1 MSTYWAV
8 NGVTSTLHDLL
19 EEHITYSE
27 DLQIQ
32 GVGVSTE
39 SPRRLRSTLA
49 ADKRGISI
57 WLYRVTRNPDLL
69 NAAPERTGP
78 DTTLR
83 HPLPIDLHY
92 LMTPIAGTA
101 GDEQLLLGRVLQVL
115 NDHAIVRGDDLRTPL
130 DPERVELRV
139 VLDTL
144 SLEDLTRIWNALQ
157 EPYDVSVA
165 YVVQFLSVESHHEPT
180 RRSPVLV
187 REDGYEQIVGRG

>member
-78 DTTLR
+78 S
-83 HPLPIDLHY
+83 H
-92 LMTPIAGTA
+92 
-101 GDEQLLLGRVLQVL
+101 
-115 NDHAIVRGDDLRTPL
+115 
-130 DPERVELRV
+130 
-139 VLDTL
+139 
-144 SLEDLTRIWNALQ
+144 EDA
-157 EPYDVSVA
+157 
-165 YVVQFLSVESHHEPT
+165 T
-180 RRSPVLV
+180 RRLAGEASELHQSLV
-187 REDGYEQIVGRG
+187 GARDLGLLATGDRIS